1 MPLLLRRRVTVVLW
15 RARSKFLFVLAS
27 IVLVGLLLA
36 WIALSVFNWEAGNAT
51 TMRNT
56 VYDVTTQL

>member
-1 MPLLLRRRVTVVLW
+1 MPLLLRRRVTVLLW
-15 RARSKFLFVLAS
+15 LARSKFLFVLAS

-36 WIALSVFNWEAGNAT
+36 WIALSVVNCEAGNAT

-56 VYDVTTQL
+56 YDDITTQL